1 MVAPDTDDT
10 TNQEDNEPMPT
21 EKTPKG
27 NAAGRAADAR
37 DDESTTRAAR
47 KGRSGS
53 RGGSRSE
60 GRGEGTASRA
70 FDFMRQRL
78 NRDADSVSERDIHA
92 LRTSV
97 PEKLEAI
104 DTKAL
109 RKELE
114 WVGEMVGRI
123 RTLWDMLFDKDFVVD
138 WKSKALVGAAL
149 LYFVMPADLTPDF
162 IPGIGY
168 IDDALVL
175 ATLWRLM
182 QEKIDEYLNFK
193 RANSGRRVSPKRASS
208 SGAADS
214 AEAAA
219 AG

>member
-10 TNQEDNEPMPT
+10 PNQEDTEPMAT
-21 EKTPKG
+21 EKKPKS
-27 NAAGRAADAR
+27 NAAAREAGRAADTR
-37 DDESTTRAAR
+37 GEDETVRTGR
-47 KGRSGS
+47 KGRAGGRDAA
-53 RGGSRSE
+53 RGGRQ
-60 GRGEGTASRA
+60 EGTASRA

-78 NRDADSVSERDIHA
+78 SRDADQVSERDIHA
-92 LRTSV
+92 LRSSV

-104 DTKAL
+104 DTKQL

-123 RTLWDMLFDKDFVVD
+123 RTLWDMLFDKEFVVD

-182 QEKIDEYLNFK
+182 QEKIDEYIDF
-193 RANSGRRVSPKRASS
+193 RREHSRRRVTPKRRSAPD
-208 SGAADS
+208 AD
-214 AEAAA
+214 EAVQP
-219 AG
+219 G

>member
-10 TNQEDNEPMPT
+10 TNQEDTEPMATDKKPRSSAA
-21 EKTPKG
+21 
-27 NAAGRAADAR
+27 AAGS
-37 DDESTTRAAR
+37 EEEGTRTGR
-47 KGRSGS
+47 KGRAGT
-53 RGGSRSE
+53 RGGSRAE
-60 GRGEGTASRA
+60 GRPEGTASRA

-78 NRDADSVSERDIHA
+78 NRDADHVSERDIHA
-92 LRTSV
+92 LRSSV

-104 DTKAL
+104 DTKQL
-109 RKELE
+109 RRELE

-123 RTLWDMLFDKDFVVD
+123 RTLWDMLFDKEFVVD

-175 ATLWRLM
+175 ATLWRLL
-182 QEKIDEYLNFK
+182 QEKIDEYIDF
-193 RANSGRRVSPKRASS
+193 RREHSRRRVTPKRKSS
-208 SGAADS
+208 SDTD
-214 AEAAA
+214 EAIQP
-219 AG
+219 G